1 MAQNEPP
8 RLSRRPGSVVSNF
21 IWSDMTDARIGT
33 ESEHLRLCHRG
44 ACLGRRARASEVRAQ
59 TPPFSGRSGRLDASR
74 RNDRASSN
82 AGATWK
88 AVESAASRQEARAP
102 GRGTRVSSP
111 TIRASTRR
119 GRAGARFPGRS
130 RGVRAG
136 ARAGRPQREPTGS
149 RRECQ
154 LHAEVSGG
162 GHRRA
167 GGRPFCLQR
176 AFSAT
181 GPESRSSVGGLP
193 RGRGVRRS
201 VSRSVRRRG
210 DQGEPQGQI

>member
-1 MAQNEPP
+1 MLTLAFARQCRRIE
-8 RLSRRPGSVVSNF
+8 RSHRRSSR
-21 IWSDMTDARIGT
+21 
-33 ESEHLRLCHRG
+33 
-44 ACLGRRARASEVRAQ
+44 
-59 TPPFSGRSGRLDASR
+59 
-74 RNDRASSN
+74 SSN

-154 LHAEVSGG
+154 LHAEASGG

-181 GPESRSSVGGLP
+181 GPESRSAVGGLP

-210 DQGEPQGQI
+210 DQGEPQGQSDRGASARNGVSFERGDDRSLVLRA